1 MVFVVDRMVM
11 EVVETSDHNDE
22 ETEEDD
28 IVITNTVSPCSSV
41 VMVSVS
47 VMWSLQCHCLTCT
60 PVSHTQTLREIIYK
74 RILYLVRQGFKM
86 KVVGYGS
93 HLDLDIVCVGV
104 DKNLITDH

>member
-47 VMWSLQCHCLTCT
+47 VMWSLQCHCLTYSS
-60 PVSHTQTLREIIYK
+60 VSHTQTLKKKIIF
-74 RILYLVRQGFKM
+74 LFRQGFIYYHKFKM
-86 KVVGYGS
+86 KVV
-93 HLDLDIVCVGV
+93 DLDIMCVGV
-104 DKNLITDH
+104 DKNLITEL

>member
-47 VMWSLQCHCLTCT
+47 VMWSLQCHCLTYSS
-60 PVSHTQTLREIIYK
+60 VSHTQTLK
-74 RILYLVRQGFKM
+74 KKILFLFRQGFIYYHKFKM
-86 KVVGYGS
+86 KVS
-93 HLDLDIVCVGV
+93 C
-104 DKNLITDH
+104 

>member
-47 VMWSLQCHCLTCT
+47 VMWSLQCHCLTYSS
-60 PVSHTQTLREIIYK
+60 VSHTQTLREQIY
-74 RILYLVRQGFKM
+74 FKESYFWLD
-86 KVVGYGS
+86 KGS
-93 HLDLDIVCVGV
+93 R
-104 DKNLITDH
+104 